1 MIHAV
6 LYNGLEVPMLGIG
19 TYSLG
24 EEQIG
29 NAIQC
34 GYRLIDKQHNMKM
47 KMLSVQQLEKVGF
60 HVMIFAFQQS
70 CGLMI

>member
-6 LYNGLEVPMLGIG
+6 LYNGFEVPMLGIG

-34 GYRLIDKQHNMKM
+34 GYRLIDTAAQYEN
-47 KMLSVQQLEKVGF
+47 EDAVGAAIGRA
-60 HVMIFAFQQS
+60 HV
-70 CGLMI
+70 